1 MSTGT
6 CVRGTGDVTRGRKA
20 GRAKGSP
27 RLAGALAGWIAA
39 GLLAGLAVP
48 APLPVHASG
57 QPVVSVEDP
66 RVSVDDPLVVVGSGF
81 ARNQDVTVDVCGVPD
96 LTGRLTCSSSPTELT
111 VPISGRFS
119 TTLTA
124 REPSGACPCLVVVK
138 AAGLPPVTTPVDL
151 LGHPVAER
159 AESPE
164 LMVDSVRLEGVGGF
178 DSLFTGAAEAELVL
192 EVRNVGA
199 AEARPTLALD
209 TGKAGSEGR
218 EPLDD
223 PGVGTVAANESR
235 TVRVPVQL
243 GSFPGGTYEVA
254 GYVVVG
260 DLYAP
265 VQAGAAVRPWGLPLL
280 GIIVAAG
287 AYLQFSQRG
296 RRMAVRA
303 GTSSHRADAG
313 RAVGRAGEGRPR
325 LPVPI
330 RTAGAAEGA
339 AAQPSGA
346 RSKGRDRRALGGGF
360 AEVARLA
367 SGASRSVI
375 ERALQAEAQERREQ
389 HAAAQAE
396 HTDTQIGARLHALQQ
411 PLAKPETTLRERP
424 VAAPPAVSPAAVSP
438 AAVSPVA
445 VPPAAGPPSAPSEP
459 MIGPPRL
466 ERTPIDR
473 TGLGP
478 RSGEPAEPAGPAVA
492 GTQSAEPL
500 PPPGEAPAVDAD
512 VVTAYLQATAPDLLA
527 PRTPLPDPL
536 SDPLAAPGAPL
547 RATVPPPLD
556 LPTLDL
562 PTPDLPDLPKQR
574 SSPAGTSGGSTV
586 SSSSRRPDPLF
597 DPFPVEE
604 DGPAGGPEA
613 DAAPRGALSA
623 ALRERSQAADA
634 SVVADAL
641 EAIRTHTADAPAQLP
656 DPHAYVPAQRDRR
669 APKGGK
675 RAAR

>member
-39 GLLAGLAVP
+39 GLLAGLAVL

-296 RRMAVRA
+296 LRSAVRA

-339 AAQPSGA
+339 AAQPGGA

-360 AEVARLA
+360 AEVARVA

-424 VAAPPAVSPAAVSP
+424 VAAPPAVSPVAGPP
-438 AAVSPVA
+438 AAG
-445 VPPAAGPPSAPSEP
+445 PPAAGPPSAPSEP

-478 RSGEPAEPAGPAVA
+478 GPGEPAGPAVA

-500 PPPGEAPAVDAD
+500 SPPPGEAPAVDAD

-527 PRTPLPDPL
+527 PRTPLLDPL
-536 SDPLAAPGAPL
+536 SDPLAAPRAPL

-556 LPTLDL
+556 LPTS
-562 PTPDLPDLPKQR
+562 DLPKQR
-574 SSPAGTSGGSTV
+574 SRPAGPSGGSTV
-586 SSSSRRPDPLF
+586 PSPSRRPDPLF

-613 DAAPRGALSA
+613 DAVPRGAMSA
-623 ALRERSQAADA
+623 ALRERSRAADA
-634 SVVADAL
+634 AVVADAL

-656 DPHAYVPAQRDRR
+656 DPHAYVPPQRDRR